1 MPKIYEYFGLIF
13 LFYSNDHN
21 PVHVHVKYGEYLSKV
36 EFIYEDGVLTAAK
49 FIDVINNK
57 GIPKSKEKEAVEF
70 IKMFHAQIV
79 QKWIQF
85 FVFKVKPQNEKIT
98 RRIK

>member
-13 LFYSNDHN
+13 LFHGEDHE
-21 PVHVHVKYGEYLSKV
+21 PIHVHIRYGEFESKV
-36 EFIYEDGVLTAAK
+36 IFKYEDGILVQIE
-49 FIDVINNK
+49 FIDSMNK
-57 GIPKSKEKEAVEF
+57 QGIPKAKERDAVEF
-70 IKMFHAQIV
+70 IKMFHTQIV

-85 FVFKVKPQNEKIT
+85 YVYKLKPQNEKIT